1 MKYRPF
7 FAFPVGAKAPSRLLR
22 ATATPNPPA
31 TSNTCLV
38 PGQRQGASA
47 PLGLHRRAARRRG
60 GPDVPQREILR
71 PQTRPLHPAVHQPV
85 LEPVAHPR
93 SPWDPTLPGTGT
105 NRYAYAQNDPVNL
118 CDPNGHVASG
128 LGTNDDGVGG
138 TGFEPTGKY
147 GGSFVAGGVQVA
159 GRRFGNPRTP
169 RTASRRFNR
178 MVRRNTAR
186 RREKRRRELIAKIRE
201 LDPRFGELT
210 PTNFTPTASYIRSLE
225 RALRDLQSKI
235 QCSCPPRTV
244 ATRVTRKGELAV
256 RITEPDGTIL
266 DISPSRVK
274 GYKPVKDPRAPSGKF
289 QRTKFDNAIPGSKGY
304 KREPTQQELDF
315 LKGFIE

>member
-1 MKYRPF
+1 MYLNARYYDPK
-7 FAFPVGAKAPSRLLR
+7 
-22 ATATPNPPA
+22 
-31 TSNTCLV
+31 
-38 PGQRQGASA
+38 
-47 PLGLHRRAARRRG
+47 LGRFIQ
-60 GPDVPQREILR
+60 PD
-71 PQTRPLHPAVHQPV
+71 T
-85 LEPVAHPR
+85 
-93 SPWDPTLPGTGT
+93 WDPTLPGVGT

-118 CDPNGHVASG
+118 SDPNGHVASG

-235 QCSCPPRTV
+235 QCSCPPKRPNQKHTGHIWGTPQNINRIKQNKPTSSFFGPNSADKLTGIAASRGTPVPGRPGVTEMNFGFSTGSGPNGGMQRGVRTH
-244 ATRVTRKGELAV
+244 TDRKGTV
-256 RITEPDGTIL
+256 HGH
-266 DISPSRVK
+266 
-274 GYKPVKDPRAPSGKF
+274 PSGPEF
-289 QRTKFDNAIPGSKGY
+289 PRQ
-304 KREPTQQELDF
+304 
-315 LKGFIE
+315 